1 MTATTTAFSLFA
13 KVFKVSR
20 TSISSATLHSN
31 GNKYMSQK
39 TNDKPIS
46 SSSSMAVMA
55 ANKRKRDDTGKKKKR
70 EKKRERTARQTERRL
85 SRISISRKRC
95 AQIMI

>member
-31 GNKYMSQK
+31 RNKYMSQK
-39 TNDKPIS
+39 TNDKPISSSS

-70 EKKRERTARQTERRL
+70 EKNASARLAKRRED
-85 SRISISRKRC
+85 
-95 AQIMI
+95 